1 MANTHIEGR
10 VVRISRPCDFLYHI
24 FTDLSNFTK
33 NLPPDIASKA
43 DISSTPDTLIAKV
56 QGFEIGMKVS
66 ERTPFSTIRYSSLE
80 TSPLPFSFTIKLDN
94 IAPGVTDFQL
104 IMDSELSGMLKMMV
118 GGKLQEVVDKVTD
131 QIESAMNM

>member
-1 MANTHIEGR
+1 
-10 VVRISRPCDFLYHI
+10 
-24 FTDLSNFTK
+24 
-33 NLPPDIASKA
+33 
-43 DISSTPDTLIAKV
+43 
-56 QGFEIGMKVS
+56 MKVS

-94 IAPGVTDFQL
+94 IATGVTDFQL